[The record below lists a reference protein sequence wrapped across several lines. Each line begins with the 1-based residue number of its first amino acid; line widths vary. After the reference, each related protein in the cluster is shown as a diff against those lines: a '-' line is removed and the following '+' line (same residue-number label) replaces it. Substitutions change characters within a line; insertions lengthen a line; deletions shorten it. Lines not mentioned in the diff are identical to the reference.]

1 MARSTISSLLLK
13 AADLRCC
20 LKEDDLTRISVLSL
34 PFQILYRCRSRISSA
49 CVSPPNETVIDGEI
63 IAFGKDG
70 RPLRRPPEPS
80 RRSTAVAVRYL
91 RPDDPRT
98 PSLRRKRPGR
108 GSLLRF
114 SRSCSHD
121 LARMA
126 SKNARLPISRTAQ
139 GAMGRGG
146 LTAEDMKHCRWLR
159 PRLVG
164 AFEFMEWTPAGHLRH
179 PKFVGLR
186 EDKKARDV
194 IRDRL
199 ASQLP

>member
-34 PFQILYRCRSRISSA
+34 PFQLLYRCRSWISSA

-63 IAFGKDG
+63 IAFNKDG
-70 RPLRRPPEPS
+70 RPLQRPPEPS
-80 RRSTAVAVRYL
+80 RPSTAVAVPYL

-98 PSLRRKRPGR
+98 PSLRR
-108 GSLLRF
+108 GSLLR
-114 SRSCSHD
+114 SATSCSHD

-159 PRLVG
+159 PCLVG

-199 ASQLP
+199 ASQFQ